1 MISNPESISRMD
13 PVSHTL
19 PHVEDRARAWAAAG
33 EYAAAQVEN
42 GMRVGLGTGR
52 AAAAGIRALGARVA
66 AGLDITAVA
75 TSEASTVLARE
86 LGIRLAEMDGPL
98 DVAFDGADAVD
109 PGGRVVKGAGGAHVR
124 ERVVADSAGRFLVLV
139 DAPKVVATLDEW
151 GVLPLAVV
159 PFAVGPVLRR
169 LSAYGPSLREA
180 RSDDGM
186 ALIDLALPRGA
197 DWEAVAAEA
206 RSLAGVLDHGL
217 FRVPLADVIVGAP
230 DGTSAPAG

>member
-1 MISNPESISRMD
+1 MG

-19 PHVEDRARAWAAAG
+19 PGVDERARAWAAAG
-33 EYAAAQVEN
+33 EYAAAQVEQ

-66 AGLDITAVA
+66 QGLEITAVA
-75 TSEASTVLARE
+75 TSEASTRLAHE
-86 LGIRLAEMDGPL
+86 LGIPLDEMYGPL
-98 DVAFDGADAVD
+98 DLAFDGADAVD
-109 PGGRVVKGAGGAHVR
+109 PRGLVVKGAGGAHVR
-124 ERVVADSAGRFLVLV
+124 ERVVADAAGRFLVLV
-139 DAPKVVATLDEW
+139 DEPKVVATLDVW

-159 PFAVGPVLRR
+159 PFAVGPVMRR
-169 LSAYGPSLREA
+169 LAAYDPGLREE

-186 ALIDLALPRGA
+186 ALIDLRVPAGG

-206 RSLAGVLDHGL
+206 RALAGVLDHGL
-217 FRVPLADVIVGAP
+217 FRVPLADVIVGSP